1 MENERCREQLIYCYR
16 LLAIIDNLVC
26 IQWGDG
32 NISNL
37 SENSSKSVNIRYPI
51 SFSSVANVYLSNSN
65 SYTIA
70 TRTGTSLQN
79 FNLTLRNIG
88 KSTVSPS
95 YSWLAIGY

>member
-1 MENERCREQLIYCYR
+1 ML
-16 LLAIIDNLVC
+16 DNLVC

-37 SENSSKSVNIRYPI
+37 PGNSSKNVNINYPI

-65 SYTIA
+65 SYVIA
-70 TRTGTSLQN
+70 TRTGTSMQN
-79 FNLTLRNIG
+79 FNLTLRNLANG
-88 KSTVSPS
+88 AVNPS

>member
-1 MENERCREQLIYCYR
+1 M
-16 LLAIIDNLVC
+16 C

-37 SENSSKSVNIRYPI
+37 SGNSSKNVNINYPI

-65 SYTIA
+65 SYVTA
-70 TRTGTSLQN
+70 TRTGTSMQN
-79 FNLTLRNIG
+79 FNLTLRNLG
-88 KSTVSPS
+88 SSTVSPS